1 MSYLD
6 RLRRFWDRIY
16 QKPDLLPSDIDPR
29 ERLSRFILT
38 KRHIKPATS
47 RVSPQAFIPSTRTA
61 ETSVYRTERCA
72 EQAIWEIGDNYVT
85 ALHPS
90 HKPVIGRAD
99 LIAQVVFTQQ
109 LRVVSSP
116 VPHPRHANIIG
127 WPVEREKI
135 LMIATELADKATL
148 IIRSPTS

>member
-6 RLRRFWDRIY
+6 QLRRFWHRIFR
-16 QKPDLLPSDIDPR
+16 KPDRLPSDIDPR

-38 KRHIKPATS
+38 KRHIKPATR
-47 RVSPQAFIPSTRTA
+47 RVSPQAFIPSTKTA

-85 ALHPS
+85 GRHRER
-90 HKPVIGRAD
+90 KPVIGRAD
-99 LIAQVVFTQQ
+99 LITQVIFSQK

-116 VPHPRHANIIG
+116 TPHPRHANIIG
-127 WPVEREKI
+127 WPLEREKI
-135 LMIATELADKATL
+135 LMIATELADRAAL